1 MTQRARGGTSARMS
15 AKARQAIECTVIP
28 AGGVMPK
35 CESNESLLFSANS
48 AELCKDLQNEIVAP
62 NREEGCCAN
71 LATEHFGCGELW
83 MQGLRQFKLVP
94 RARIDQTSWLIS
106 VTEIT
111 RRSPSKPP
119 RMQADTSSEN
129 SSITARP
136 SRSKSFSTESVRQFP
151 SQLHV
156 AFLCQVRL
164 AKFAV
169 IHFAPSA
176 PKADGTPS
184 HRRTARYQAMAP
196 LISI

>member
-1 MTQRARGGTSARMS
+1 
-15 AKARQAIECTVIP
+15 
-28 AGGVMPK
+28 
-35 CESNESLLFSANS
+35 
-48 AELCKDLQNEIVAP
+48 
-62 NREEGCCAN
+62 
-71 LATEHFGCGELW
+71 
-83 MQGLRQFKLVP
+83 
-94 RARIDQTSWLIS
+94 
-106 VTEIT
+106 
-111 RRSPSKPP
+111 
-119 RMQADTSSEN
+119 MQADTSSEN

-196 LISI
+196 PHTGLIFHAGYVLHPSAVTQPCA